1 MIFGILTLITA
12 LCISAVAIYYSVAGL
27 VAIFAAAAVPIMIM
41 GGTLEI
47 AKLVT
52 AVWLHKYW
60 DRATWWLK
68 SYLSIAVVVLM
79 FITSMG
85 IFGFLSK
92 AHIEQTSASEES
104 IARVESIISE
114 IDRQNAIVTRSNTRI
129 GQLENSETGAD
140 ATIQTQI
147 DKEQGR
153 IDLAFERIQ
162 PAIAQQNQT
171 ITDARATDTNRTK
184 PYEDQL
190 TSIQAEVLRLEQSAR
205 EYESKIS
212 TLEADTSAVQP
223 LLDSINDIEAEIIRV
238 TNQLQ
243 SSEKD
248 QIRAGQAIIGVSSDG
263 AFGGNTRRA
272 LVAWVEAQRARIT
285 QVQLDVS
292 QLRQDSTTQVDAERT
307 RLAAIVKDIRTTQI
321 PALKDRELTM
331 LAKIDEV
338 RQTESPVIQTARDEI
353 QRLRASA
360 ESQVAQSQVLIE
372 RLRSQLGDVGNANE
386 LEADIDAQ
394 QDRIK
399 LANTEIDT
407 LTEEKI
413 VLEAEYRKLEAEVG
427 PIKYI
432 AEFVYGES
440 ADSNMLEEAVRWV
453 IIIIIFV
460 FDPLAVLLLI
470 AAQYTFEFRR
480 KELEDDDGER
490 LRLEQAEYERAR
502 AQAIV
507 DNVPPDIATPT
518 PPAEEEKE
526 QVNEQSDTI
535 DDGQPQFIGD
545 TTEGTGEDN
554 KGEAAWFD
562 REAVEEPNGDDAARA
577 YTVGGG
583 DAGRV
588 EPTEQDY
595 GLDNLTNWNEWV
607 EKANAEAEANP
618 EVDFD
623 PGAFDRPL
631 EVFTDDFGDIETL
644 EKQVLATPVINLNA
658 DMLPPKDIPDTA
670 NRMFYPEELKEEP
683 KKKLKSPAE
692 LVLDAEY
699 ELKEQDDAFVTAR
712 ADWEVANPE
721 VSREAWKDAFSK
733 GEIDSLPWETP
744 VQADNYN
751 TSEGYQQ
758 NAEQSE
764 STLFNKLSKK

>member
-60 DRATWWLK
+60 DRATWWLR
-68 SYLSIAVVVLM
+68 SYLSVAVVVLM

-104 IARVESIISE
+104 VARVESITSE
-114 IDRQNAIVTRSNTRI
+114 IDRQNAIVTRANTRI
-129 GQLENSETGAD
+129 AQLENSETGAD
-140 ATIQTQI
+140 ATIQAQI

-162 PAIAQQNQT
+162 PAIQQQNQT
-171 ITDARATDTNRTK
+171 IADARATDSTRTK

-205 EYESKIS
+205 EYESKIEN
-212 TLEADTSAVQP
+212 LDADSSGVEP
-223 LLDSINDIEAEIIRV
+223 LLEQIAQLEEEIIRV
-238 TNQLQ
+238 TNQLN
-243 SSEKD
+243 SSEQG
-248 QIRAGQAIIGVSSDG
+248 QIRAGQAIIGVTSDG
-263 AFGGNTRRA
+263 LFGGNTRTA
-272 LVAWVEAQRARIT
+272 LATWVSGQRDRIT
-285 QVQLDVS
+285 QIQGEVAQVRKDA
-292 QLRQDSTTQVDAERT
+292 TTIVDQERT
-307 RLAAIVKDIRTTQI
+307 RLAGVVSDIRTAQI
-321 PALKDRELTM
+321 PALKERELTM

-353 QRLRASA
+353 QRLRTSA
-360 ESQVAQSQVLIE
+360 ESQVAQSQILIE
-372 RLRSQLGDVGNANE
+372 RLRSQLGDVDNATE

-399 LANTEIDT
+399 AANTEIDT

-413 VLEAEYRKLEAEVG
+413 ALEAEYRKLEAEVG

-470 AAQYTFEFRR
+470 AAQYTFDFRR

-490 LRLEQAEYERAR
+490 LRLERAEYERAR
-502 AQAIV
+502 AQRII
-507 DNVPPDIATPT
+507 DNPVYNIDTPA
-518 PPAEEEKE
+518 PPAEQKEEL
-526 QVNEQSDTI
+526 N
-535 DDGQPQFIGD
+535 DDGDNTGSQSKVEGLDGEPTSGTAQPRGTTTNGMAVAREDD
-545 TTEGTGEDN
+545 T
-554 KGEAAWFD
+554 
-562 REAVEEPNGDDAARA
+562 RQ
-577 YTVGGG
+577 
-583 DAGRV
+583 V
-588 EPTEQDY
+588 EPT
-595 GLDNLTNWNEWV
+595 
-607 EKANAEAEANP
+607 
-618 EVDFD
+618 
-623 PGAFDRPL
+623 
-631 EVFTDDFGDIETL
+631 
-644 EKQVLATPVINLNA
+644 
-658 DMLPPKDIPDTA
+658 
-670 NRMFYPEELKEEP
+670 
-683 KKKLKSPAE
+683 
-692 LVLDAEY
+692 
-699 ELKEQDDAFVTAR
+699 
-712 ADWEVANPE
+712 
-721 VSREAWKDAFSK
+721 K
-733 GEIDSLPWETP
+733 GEIDGTVVEPTDSNIQDGDVEHNERDRETNDEESLSGRSDVEPAEEQVPNSDQTQEQTDTRQDTGRSTTAPEEELEEVIHDNGPIGPTPVTFKPRKSNLDIKAREVEYDKKDNDQTYVDAKTSWKEDNPEETLKHYKNLYIHGKIDKLPWEK
-744 VQADNYN
+744 D
-751 TSEGYQQ
+751 EYQQ
-758 NAEQSE
+758 NAEQSKD
-764 STLFNKLSKK
+764 SLFNKLKK